1 MAPTDKTA
9 APPSPAPGDSHAAS
23 WLKWPEPAALERIM
37 PRTLMARVSVTIV
50 VPLILVQLISTYV
63 FYDNHWDAMSRRMTQ
78 DLAGDIAQVSAFMV
92 EFKDADQRAWLQNNA
107 RQTMEL
113 EVTFEP
119 GGTLR
124 RTDAANE
131 PADLTNLRV
140 SLRGLLRQPFSID
153 RFEFRTDRLVAIRV
167 QLNDG
172 LLTVLAPRG
181 RIFSTSTYVFVVW
194 MVGSSI
200 LLFGVATVYL
210 RSQVAIVRR
219 LGRAADAFGKGREV
233 PNFPSDGPYE
243 VRQAARAFNV
253 MRNRIQRQI
262 AQRTE
267 MLAGVSHDLRTPLT
281 RLKLQLAM
289 MDKGDEDV
297 AALREDVAE
306 MERMLEA
313 YLAFARGDGA
323 EESVRTEVAGLIEDV
338 VGRFRREGTSI
349 TLSMEGL
356 PAQMALKAVAFE
368 RCLGNLIGNALRYGT
383 SVQVHARRVAGAV
396 QIDVD
401 DDGPGIPE
409 DKREEVFRAFH
420 RLEPSRN
427 SETGGIGL
435 GLTITRDIVR
445 GMGGEVTLGDSPMG
459 GLQARLTIP
468 L

>member
-1 MAPTDKTA
+1 MNKSLSSSA
-9 APPSPAPGDSHAAS
+9 APPSTAS

-37 PRTLMARVSVTIV
+37 PRTLMARVSLTIV

-78 DLAGDIAQVSAFMV
+78 DLAGDIASVSNFV
-92 EFKDADQRAWLQNNA
+92 DQFEDPAMLAWLTKNA
-107 RQTMEL
+107 KQTMEL
-113 EVTFEP
+113 DVTFAP
-119 GGTLR
+119 GATLA
-124 RTDAANE
+124 RTDTPGE
-131 PADLTNLRV
+131 PADLANLRS
-140 SLRGLLRQPFSID
+140 SLRQVLRQPFDID

-167 QLNDG
+167 QTEDG
-172 LLTVLAPRG
+172 VITVLAPRR
-181 RIFSTSTYVFVVW
+181 RIFSNSTYVFVIW

-219 LGRAADAFGKGREV
+219 LARAADAFGKGREV
-233 PNFPSDGPYE
+233 PDFPSDGPFE
-243 VRQAARAFNV
+243 VRQAARAFNI
-253 MRNRIQRQI
+253 MRARIQRQI

-281 RLKLQLAM
+281 RFKLQLAM
-289 MDKGDEDV
+289 MDKNNAEDI
-297 AALREDVAE
+297 ADLRKDIAE

-323 EESVRTEVAGLIEDV
+323 EDAAPADIADLIEDV
-338 VGRFRREGTSI
+338 VGRFRRDGAAISI
-349 TLSMEGL
+349 SLSGL
-356 PAQMALKAVAFE
+356 PPRMALKAVAFE
-368 RCLGNLIGNALRYGT
+368 RGLGNLVGNAVRYGKH
-383 SVQVHARRVAGAV
+383 VEVHAYKIGGSV

-401 DDGPGIPE
+401 DDGPGIPA

-427 SETGGIGL
+427 PETGGVGL
-435 GLTITRDIVR
+435 GLTIARDTVR
-445 GMGGEVTLGDSPMG
+445 GMGGDIMLDDSPLG
-459 GLQARLTIP
+459 GLRASLIIP

>member
-1 MAPTDKTA
+1 MAPTDKTLDVPPMQPA
-9 APPSPAPGDSHAAS
+9 APAS

-37 PRTLMARVSVTIV
+37 PRTLMARVSLTIV
-50 VPLILVQLISTYV
+50 VPLILVQLISAYV
-63 FYDNHWDAMSRRMTQ
+63 FYDNHWDTMRRRMAQ
-78 DLAGDIAQVSAFMV
+78 DLAGDIASVSALMT
-92 EFKDADQRAWLQNNA
+92 EFKDPAQRAWFADSA
-107 RQTMEL
+107 RETMEL
-113 EVTFEP
+113 DVSFAPGAKLETVDAVTEP
-119 GGTLR
+119 
-124 RTDAANE
+124 E
-131 PADLTNLRV
+131 DLATFREA
-140 SLRGLLRQPFSID
+140 LRGVLRQPFSID
-153 RFEFRTDRLVAIRV
+153 RFAFRIDRLIAIRV
-167 QLNDG
+167 QTEDG
-172 LLTVLAPRG
+172 VITVLAPRR
-181 RIFSTSTYVFVVW
+181 RIFSTSTYVFVIW

-233 PNFPSDGPYE
+233 PDFPSDGPFE
-243 VRQAARAFNV
+243 VRQAARAFNL
-253 MRNRIQRQI
+253 MRARIQRQI

-289 MDKGDEDV
+289 MEKNSDV
-297 AALREDVAE
+297 ADLREDVAE

-323 EESVRTEVAGLIEDV
+323 EDAAPANVGDLIEDV
-338 VGRFRREGTSI
+338 VSRFRRDGAAI
-349 TLSMEGL
+349 GLSMTGL
-356 PAQMALKAVAFE
+356 PKQMALKAVAFE
-368 RCLGNLIGNALRYGT
+368 RCLGNLVGNAVRYGT
-383 SVQVHARRVAGAV
+383 RVEVHARRIDGSI

-427 SETGGIGL
+427 PETGGVGL

-445 GMGGEVTLGDSPMG
+445 GMGGEITLDDSPLG
-459 GLQARLTIP
+459 GLRASLIIP

>member
-1 MAPTDKTA
+1 MSPLDKGG
-9 APPSPAPGDSHAAS
+9 PESSPGSNS

-37 PRTLMARVSVTIV
+37 PRTLMARVSLTIV

-78 DLAGDIAQVSAFMV
+78 DLAGDIAAVTASMTQ
-92 EFKDADQRAWLQNNA
+92 FKDPSHRAWFA
-107 RQTMEL
+107 ESAKQTMEL
-113 EVTFEP
+113 DVSFTP
-119 GGTLR
+119 GGRLESA
-124 RTDAANE
+124 DAINE
-131 PADLTNLRV
+131 PEDLRPFREALREV
-140 SLRGLLRQPFSID
+140 LRQPFSID
-153 RFEFRTDRLVAIRV
+153 RLAFRVDRQVAIRV
-167 QLNDG
+167 QVEDG
-172 LLTVLAPRG
+172 VINVLAPRR
-181 RIFSTSTYVFVVW
+181 RIWGSNSTYVFVIW

-219 LGRAADAFGKGREV
+219 LGRAAENFGKGREV
-233 PNFPSDGPYE
+233 PDFPSDGPFE
-243 VRQAARAFNV
+243 VRQAARAFNL
-253 MRNRIQRQI
+253 MRARIQRQI

-289 MDKGDEDV
+289 MEKSRAEDV
-297 AALREDVAE
+297 ADLQEDVAE
-306 MERMLEA
+306 MERMLDA

-323 EESVRTEVAGLIEDV
+323 EDSAPADIAALIEDV
-338 VGRFRREGTSI
+338 VSRFRRDGADIALTVTS
-349 TLSMEGL
+349 L
-356 PAQMALKAVAFE
+356 PRQLALKAVAFE
-368 RCLGNLIGNALRYGT
+368 RCLGNLIGNAVRYGCR
-383 SVQVHARRVAGAV
+383 VEVHARRADGSI

-427 SETGGIGL
+427 PETGGVGL

-445 GMGGEVTLGDSPMG
+445 GMGGEVSLGDSPLG
-459 GLQARLTIP
+459 GLRASLSIP

>member
-1 MAPTDKTA
+1 MTPLDKGERTA
-9 APPSPAPGDSHAAS
+9 DPAPDS

-37 PRTLMARVSVTIV
+37 PRTLMARVSLTIV

-63 FYDNHWDAMSRRMTQ
+63 FYDNHWDAMSRRMAQ
-78 DLAGDIAQVSAFMV
+78 DLAGDIASVSAAMV
-92 EFKDADQRAWLQNNA
+92 QFKEPAQREWVAANA
-107 RQTMEL
+107 KQTMEL
-113 EVTFEP
+113 DVSFAP
-119 GGTLR
+119 DATLENAD
-124 RTDAANE
+124 TVNE
-131 PADLTNLRV
+131 PADLATFREA
-140 SLRGLLRQPFSID
+140 LRGVLRQPFSID
-153 RFEFRTDRLVAIRV
+153 RFAFRMDRLVAIRV
-167 QLNDG
+167 QMEEG
-172 LLTVLAPRG
+172 VFTVLAPR
-181 RIFSTSTYVFVVW
+181 RRLFPNSTYVFVIW

-219 LGRAADAFGKGREV
+219 LGRAAENFGKGREV
-233 PNFPSDGPYE
+233 PDFPSDGPFE
-243 VRQAARAFNV
+243 VRQAAKAFNL
-253 MRNRIQRQI
+253 MRARIQRQI

-289 MDKGDEDV
+289 MEKNRADEEIAD
-297 AALREDVAE
+297 LRGDVAE

-323 EESVRTEVAGLIEDV
+323 EDSAPANVAELIEDV
-338 VGRFRREGTSI
+338 VSRFRRDGAQIELTI
-349 TLSMEGL
+349 TGL
-356 PAQMALKAVAFE
+356 PKQMPLKAIAFE
-368 RCLGNLIGNALRYGT
+368 RCLGNLVGNAVRYGRRVK
-383 SVQVHARRVAGAV
+383 VQARRFDGTIE
-396 QIDVD
+396 IDVD

-427 SETGGIGL
+427 PETGGVGL

-445 GMGGEVTLGDSPMG
+445 GMGGEVTLDDSPLG
-459 GLQARLTIP
+459 GLRASLTIP

>member
-1 MAPTDKTA
+1 MAATDKPTA
-9 APPSPAPGDSHAAS
+9 SPHPEAS

-37 PRTLMARVSVTIV
+37 PRTLMARVSLTIV

-78 DLAGDIAQVSAFMV
+78 DLAGDIASVAAFMN
-92 EFKDADQRAWLQNNA
+92 EYQDPAHRTWLA
-107 RQTMEL
+107 RTAKETMEL

-119 GGTLR
+119 GARLA
-124 RTDAANE
+124 RTNTDYE
-131 PADLTNLRV
+131 PQDLANLRE
-140 SLRGLLRQPFSID
+140 SLRQLLRQPFSID
-153 RFEFRTDRLVAIRV
+153 RFQFRTERLVTIRV
-167 QLNDG
+167 ETADG
-172 LLTVLAPRG
+172 VINVLAPRR
-181 RIFSTSTYVFVVW
+181 RIFSNSTYIFVVW

-233 PNFPSDGPYE
+233 PDFPSDGPFE
-243 VRQAARAFNV
+243 VRQAARAFNI

-289 MDKGDEDV
+289 MNKLADEDI
-297 AALREDVAE
+297 AALREDVTE

-323 EESVRTEVAGLIEDV
+323 EEATRTDVAALIEDV
-338 VGRFRREGTSI
+338 VSRFRREGAAI
-349 TLSMEGL
+349 TVSMADL
-356 PAQMALKAVAFE
+356 PPRMALKPVAFE
-368 RCLGNLIGNALRYGT
+368 RCLGNLIGNAVRYGT
-383 SVQVHARRVAGAV
+383 EVRVHASRTASAIR
-396 QIDVD
+396 IDVD
-401 DDGPGIPE
+401 DNGPGIPE

-427 SETGGIGL
+427 PETGGIGL
-435 GLTITRDIVR
+435 GLTITRDVVR
-445 GMGGEVTLGDSPMG
+445 GMGGEVTLDDSPDG
-459 GLQARLTIP
+459 GLRASLIIP